1 MFDGYSLP
9 PKKARTSRWMGMLF
23 LLIAAVMGV
32 GTIVGAA
39 APGIYWNCDSEQ
51 RCTGGTDATNMLPD
65 ETRLMLNRDPEARGK
80 FLAWMAKPGA
90 HAGLAALIL
99 LEFVPMM
106 ILLFS
111 VGMALRRLGE
121 RKRNALTLTLPWLRR
136 ASRAAI
142 ALAVARLIVPVPT
155 AILLYQG
162 VNQDDIVL
170 PRIDLSNTLV
180 LLLLTVAVH
189 AVIWALE
196 AGIRAERELADF
208 V

>member
-1 MFDGYSLP
+1 MSDGYSLSP
-9 PKKARTSRWMGMLF
+9 RKARTSRRIGILF
-23 LLIAAVMGV
+23 LFIAAVMGA
-32 GTIVGAA
+32 GTIAGAA
-39 APGIYWNCDSEQ
+39 VPGIYWNCDSEQ
-51 RCTGGTDATNMLPD
+51 RCTGGTDATNLLPD
-65 ETRLMLNRDPEARGK
+65 ETRLMLGSAPEARNK
-80 FLAWMAKPGA
+80 YLAWMEKPA
-90 HAGLAALIL
+90 VHAGLAALIL
-99 LEFVPMM
+99 LEYAPMT
-106 ILLFS
+106 ILLLA

-121 RKRNALTLTLPWLRR
+121 RKHNALTLTLSWLRR

-142 ALAVARLIVPVPT
+142 ALAVARLIVPLPT

-162 VNQDDIVL
+162 LDQPDIVL

-180 LLLLTVAVH
+180 LLLLTGTVR

>member
-1 MFDGYSLP
+1 
-9 PKKARTSRWMGMLF
+9 MLF
-23 LLIAAVMGV
+23 LLIAAMMGV

-65 ETRLMLNRDPEARGK
+65 ETRLILNRDPVARGK
-80 FLAWMAKPGA
+80 FLAWMAKPGV
-90 HAGLAALIL
+90 HAGLAALIF

-111 VGMALRRLGE
+111 IGMALRRLGE
-121 RKRNALTLTLPWLRR
+121 RKRHALTLALPWLRR
-136 ASRAAI
+136 ASRADI
-142 ALAVARLIVPVPT
+142 ALAVARLVVPVPT
-155 AILLYQG
+155 AILLHQG
-162 VNQDDIVL
+162 VDQDDIVL
-170 PRIDLSNTLV
+170 PGIELSNTLV
-180 LLLLTVAVH
+180 LLLLTIAIH